1 MLLIIHCVM
10 LLSLIQLHA
19 LPYDYYSHPD
29 PFVIRRYNE
38 RTQNCCGSDNDDIF
52 YPEEY
57 ITDSKRLDPR
67 IGEKRKKI
75 GPGFY
80 FG

>member
-1 MLLIIHCVM
+1 M
-10 LLSLIQLHA
+10 LLSFIQLHA
-19 LPYDYYSHPD
+19 LPYDYYSHPEH
-29 PFVIRRYNE
+29 FVMGSYKFE
-38 RTQNCCGSDNDDIF
+38 PSQRTQNCCGSENDDIF